1 MNYPAPKIIS
11 VLLAALLANT
21 NAFADDELQLLGFIE
36 NEDPTAFA
44 VVKPTATELAYSWHI
59 GAIKASVPWSL
70 GADGAKIRIAVI
82 DTGVYNHS
90 ELSGRLLAGYN
101 YVSNKSIA
109 AGTNSDDNGHGT
121 HVAGIIGGSAGSGY
135 SVGVAPASQI
145 VPIKVLDQNGSGTL
159 ANVAKG
165 LDYSRSYSAKASIV
179 NLSLGWEGG
188 SSTTVANALK
198 NNVKAGQLIVA
209 AAGNSGYDN
218 PNWPARYATE
228 SWANG
233 QILAVGAVDQNNV
246 IASWSNRAG
255 DTMNYYLVAPG
266 VNIVSTYN
274 QPGTYAYM
282 SGTSMAAPVVSGAA
296 ALIKSYWPYL
306 SANKIAGVLL
316 TTATDLG
323 DAGVDRV
330 YGHGLLNLE
339 RAMQPVGSTTVKTAS
354 GSTVSFGGGYS
365 TNTSSSAYGS
375 ALSHAN
381 LTVAGLDDFGRDYL
395 LDMSSLYASSS
406 SSALNLSQLFSGM
419 DTRMRSTETRLDGA
433 RLTMTQ
439 IEAPEQYGLAV
450 SPLTQPVALTSMT
463 YTKTLASGEQLAFGM
478 NANPNYVFG
487 FANTPFESAGFMAD
501 KAFAN
506 PYLGFNGY
514 QNFAGYGMP
523 LNNHWSVSAGA
534 VSSFDPLAMQGENA
548 IALTGLEYNKV
559 NTATQTG
566 LLELSGHWKDA
577 KVAVSMGLANEE
589 ESLLGGSPGTYFGI
603 NDATS
608 TWFMSVSAT
617 KQLTADTWLAGSFS
631 YGNSSSGRQSDSLVT
646 SVDSINSQSWSLGLM
661 TSNLLR
667 REDRFGIAISQPMVV
682 KSGRLDMTVPTGMS
696 EDGVMQYENRS
707 ISMAPKDL
715 EYDFELNYFTP
726 LSSSSSLSI
735 AGMYRMNPGH
745 DSNAEDQK
753 ILALRWQ
760 KSF

>member
-1 MNYPAPKIIS
+1 MNYPAPKTIS
-11 VLLAALLANT
+11 LLLAALLTNT
-21 NAFADDELQLLGFIE
+21 HVLADDELHALGFIE
-36 NEDPTAFA
+36 NEDLTSFA

-82 DTGVYNHS
+82 DTGVFNHS
-90 ELSGRLLAGYN
+90 ELSDRLLAGYN
-101 YVSNKSIA
+101 YVANKSIA
-109 AGTNSDDNGHGT
+109 AGSNSDDNGHGS
-121 HVAGIIGGSAGSGY
+121 HVAGIIGGSAGTGY

-159 ANVAKG
+159 ANLAKG
-165 LDYSRSYSAKASIV
+165 LDYSRSKNANAFIV
-179 NLSLGWEGG
+179 NLSLGWDG
-188 SSTTVANALK
+188 SSSSTITTALK

-218 PNWPARYATE
+218 PHWPARYATE

-255 DTMNYYLVAPG
+255 DSMDYYLVAPG
-266 VNIVSTYN
+266 VSIVSTYN
-274 QPGTYAYM
+274 QTGTYAYL

-306 SANKIAGVLL
+306 SANKVAGVLL

-323 DAGVDRV
+323 DPGTDRI
-330 YGHGLLNLE
+330 YGRGLLNLE
-339 RAMQPVGSTTVKTAS
+339 RAMQPVGSTTV
-354 GSTVSFGGGYS
+354 STVSSSSISFGGGS
-365 TNTSSSAYGS
+365 AANTSSAAYGS
-375 ALSHAN
+375 ALGHAN

-395 LDMSSLYASSS
+395 LDMSALYASP
-406 SSALNLSQLFSGM
+406 SAPSLNLSQLFSGM
-419 DTRMRSTETRLDGA
+419 DTRMRTTESSVDGA

-439 IEAPEQYGLAV
+439 IEAPEHYGLAV
-450 SPLTQPVALTSMT
+450 SPLAQPVALTSMT
-463 YTKTLASGEQLAFGM
+463 YAKTLASGEQLSFGM
-478 NANPNYVFG
+478 NANPNYVLG
-487 FANTPFESAGFMAD
+487 FAHTPFESTGFMAD

-548 IALTGLEYNKV
+548 IALTGQEYNKL
-559 NTATQTG
+559 NTSTQTG
-566 LLELSGHWKDA
+566 LLELSGRWKDS

-603 NDATS
+603 NDATK
-608 TWFMSVSAT
+608 TWFMSISAA

-631 YGNSSSGRQSDSLVT
+631 YGNSSSGRQSNSLVT
-646 SVDSINSQSWSLGLM
+646 SVDSVNSQSWSLGLM

-667 REDRFGIAISQPMVV
+667 KEDRFGIAVSQPMAVN
-682 KSGRLDMTVPTGMS
+682 SGKLDMTVPSGMS
-696 EDGVMQYENRS
+696 EEGIMQYENRS
-707 ISMAPKDL
+707 VSLAPKDL
-715 EYDFELNYFTP
+715 EYDFELNYYTP
-726 LSSSSSLSI
+726 ISSSSSLSI

-745 DSNAEDQK
+745 DSNTEDQK

-760 KSF
+760 KFF